1 MELSLKELTKV
12 IKGKIISGNPK
23 SIIKSISID
32 SRTLNKGDFFIP
44 LLGEKCDGHQF
55 INEALSKGAIGFLTS
70 MDENRLNFKR
80 EIYLNKI
87 IILVENTQEA
97 LEEMAKYVRK
107 ISRYEVVA
115 ITGSIGKTVT
125 KEIITSVLKQKFK
138 VECSPENYNT
148 EIGVPLTILS
158 YNDDIQILILEL
170 AMRGLNQ
177 ITRLA
182 KICKPKIGVMTLINN
197 THIELL
203 GSVENIVKAKSEL
216 IKAIPKDGVTILCR
230 DDKWYTLF
238 SSISNSEVVNYG
250 LSNDSQVSAKD
261 ITLDEMAKPRFK
273 LCFKDREVDISLPI
287 TGDQYVLNSL
297 AAAAVGIS
305 YEMDLNQI
313 KKGLESVKPFKMR
326 MQIEEGKR
334 NILLINDSYNANP
347 TSMKAAIKVL
357 SYLKQKRK
365 RRSVAILGDML
376 ELGKFSGISHI
387 NIGKFIVRQN
397 VDLLLTRGE
406 NAKIIS
412 QTALS
417 NGMSKDQVHQFSS
430 NDEIKENILNLI
442 KPKDIVLVKAS
453 RAMAF
458 DDIADF
464 LTVHN

>member
-1 MELSLKELTKV
+1 MELSLEELTKV
-12 IKGKIISGNPK
+12 IKGKIISGNPG
-23 SIIKSISID
+23 SIIRSISID

-44 LLGEKCDGHQF
+44 LHGEKCDGHQF
-55 INEALSKGAIGFLTS
+55 IEEALSKGAIGCLTS
-70 MDENRLNFKR
+70 MGENKFNFKR

-107 ISRYEVVA
+107 ISGYEVVA

-125 KEIITSVLKQKFK
+125 REIIRSVLKQKFK
-138 VECSPENYNT
+138 VGCAPENYNN

-177 ITRLA
+177 IARLT
-182 KICKPKIGVMTLINN
+182 KICKPKIGIMTLINN

-216 IKAIPKDGVTILCR
+216 IKAIPEDGVTILCR

-238 SSISNSEVVNYG
+238 SSISNSKVVNYG
-250 LSNDSQVSAKD
+250 LGNDSQVSAKD
-261 ITLDEMAKPRFK
+261 IILDEMAKPRFK
-273 LCFKDREVDISLPI
+273 LCFKNKQVDISLPI

-305 YEMDLNQI
+305 YGMDLNQI
-313 KKGLESVKPFKMR
+313 KKGLESVKSFKMR
-326 MQIEEGKR
+326 MQIEEGKK
-334 NILLINDSYNANP
+334 NILLINDSYNANS
-347 TSMKAAIKVL
+347 TSMKAAIKIL
-357 SYLKQKRK
+357 SYLKK
-365 RRSVAILGDML
+365 RRKGRSIAILGDML
-376 ELGKFSGISHI
+376 ELGKFSEISHMD
-387 NIGKFIVRQN
+387 IGKFIVKQN

-417 NGMSKDQVHQFSS
+417 KGMSKDQIYQFSS
-430 NDEIKENILNLI
+430 NEEIKENILNLI

-453 RAMAF
+453 RAMVF
-458 DDIADF
+458 DEIADF
-464 LTVHN
+464 LTVNN

>member
-23 SIIKSISID
+23 SIIKSISIN

-115 ITGSIGKTVT
+115 ITGSVGKTVT

-138 VECSPENYNT
+138 VGYAPENYNN

-158 YNDDIQILILEL
+158 YNDDIKILILEL

-326 MQIEEGKR
+326 MQIEKGKR

-376 ELGKFSGISHI
+376 ELGKFSGISHM

>member
-23 SIIKSISID
+23 SIIKSISIN

-115 ITGSIGKTVT
+115 ITGSVGKTVT

-138 VECSPENYNT
+138 VGYAPENYNN

-158 YNDDIQILILEL
+158 YNDDIKILILEL

-238 SSISNSEVVNYG
+238 SSISNSKVVNYG

-261 ITLDEMAKPRFK
+261 VTLDEMAKPRFK

-376 ELGKFSGISHI
+376 ELGKFSGISHM

>member
-115 ITGSIGKTVT
+115 ITGSVGKTVT

-138 VECSPENYNT
+138 VGYAPENYNN

-158 YNDDIQILILEL
+158 YNDDIKILILEL

-177 ITRLA
+177 IARLA

-238 SSISNSEVVNYG
+238 SSISNSKVVNYG

-261 ITLDEMAKPRFK
+261 VTLDEMAKPRFK

-326 MQIEEGKR
+326 MQIEKGKR

-376 ELGKFSGISHI
+376 ELGKFSGISHM

-412 QTALS
+412 QTAVS

>member
-23 SIIKSISID
+23 SIIKSISIN

-115 ITGSIGKTVT
+115 ITGSVGKTVT

-138 VECSPENYNT
+138 VGYAPENYNN

-158 YNDDIQILILEL
+158 YNDDIKILILEL

-177 ITRLA
+177 IARLA

-238 SSISNSEVVNYG
+238 SSISNSKVVNYG

-261 ITLDEMAKPRFK
+261 VTLDEMAKPRFK

-326 MQIEEGKR
+326 MQIEKGKR

-376 ELGKFSGISHI
+376 ELGKFSGISHM

-417 NGMSKDQVHQFSS
+417 NGMSKDQVYQFSS

>member
-23 SIIKSISID
+23 SIIKSISIN

-115 ITGSIGKTVT
+115 ITGSVGKTVT

-138 VECSPENYNT
+138 VGYAPENYNN

-158 YNDDIQILILEL
+158 YNDDIKILILEL

-238 SSISNSEVVNYG
+238 SSISNSKVVNYG

-261 ITLDEMAKPRFK
+261 VTLDEMAKPRFK

-326 MQIEEGKR
+326 MQIEKGKR

-376 ELGKFSGISHI
+376 ELGKFSGISHM

>member
-1 MELSLKELTKV
+1 MELSLEELTKV
-12 IKGKIISGNPK
+12 IKGKIISGNPG
-23 SIIKSISID
+23 SIIRSISID

-70 MDENRLNFKR
+70 IDENRLNFKR

-87 IILVENTQEA
+87 IILVENTQEV

-115 ITGSIGKTVT
+115 ITGSVGKTVT
-125 KEIITSVLKQKFK
+125 REIIRSVLKQRFK
-138 VECSPENYNT
+138 VGCAPENYNT

-158 YNDDIQILILEL
+158 YDDDIQILILEL

-177 ITRLA
+177 IARLA
-182 KICKPKIGVMTLINN
+182 KICKPEIGVMTLINN

-238 SSISNSEVVNYG
+238 SSISNSKVVNYG

-261 ITLDEMAKPRFK
+261 ITLDELAKPRFK
-273 LCFKDREVDISLPI
+273 LCFRDEQVDISLPI

-305 YEMDLNQI
+305 YGLDLNQI

-334 NILLINDSYNANP
+334 NILLINDSYNANS
-347 TSMKAAIKVL
+347 TSMKAAIKIL
-357 SYLKQKRK
+357 SYLKKKRK
-365 RRSVAILGDML
+365 GRSVAILGDML
-376 ELGKFSGISHI
+376 ELGKFSEISHM
-387 NIGKFIVRQN
+387 NIGNFIVRQN

-417 NGMSKDQVHQFSS
+417 NGMSKDQVYQFSS

-442 KPKDIVLVKAS
+442 KPEDIVLVKAS

-458 DDIADF
+458 DEIADF
-464 LTVHN
+464 LTFHN

>member
-23 SIIKSISID
+23 SIIKSISIN

-115 ITGSIGKTVT
+115 ITGSVGKTVT

-138 VECSPENYNT
+138 VGYAPENYNN

-158 YNDDIQILILEL
+158 YNDDIKILILEL

-177 ITRLA
+177 IARLA

-238 SSISNSEVVNYG
+238 SSISNSKVVNYG

-261 ITLDEMAKPRFK
+261 VTLDEMAKPRFK

-326 MQIEEGKR
+326 MQIEKGKR

-376 ELGKFSGISHI
+376 ELGKFSGISHM